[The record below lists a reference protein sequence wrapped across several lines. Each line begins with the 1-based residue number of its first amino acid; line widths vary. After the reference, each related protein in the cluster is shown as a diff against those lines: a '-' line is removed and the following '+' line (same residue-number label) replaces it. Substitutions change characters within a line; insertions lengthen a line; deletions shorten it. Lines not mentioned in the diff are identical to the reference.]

1 MAKGWIVLGF
11 AAGYIVGSRAGR
23 KQFDRIKSAAT
34 DLWERPEVQNTVKKV
49 DDFVADKVP
58 VVHNLGAAAVDSV
71 SSSPSD
77 SATTPGSTTSGS
89 ATSGSATSGSTTD
102 SSSTEPTGSTS

>member
-11 AAGYIVGSRAGR
+11 AAGYLVGSKAGR

-49 DDFVADKVP
+49 DDFVAEKAP
-58 VVHNLGAAAVDSV
+58 AVHDLGAAAVDSV
-71 SSSPSD
+71 NSASPSGA
-77 SATTPGSTTSGS
+77 SASSGASNSSGAPTTN
-89 ATSGSATSGSTTD
+89 D
-102 SSSTEPTGSTS
+102 EPTGSNS

>member
-77 SATTPGSTTSGS
+77 SATP
-89 ATSGSATSGSTTD
+89 SGSTAD

>member
-58 VVHNLGAAAVDSV
+58 VVHDLGAAAVDSV

-77 SATTPGSTTSGS
+77 SATPSGSTST
-89 ATSGSATSGSTTD
+89 GSTTD

>member
-11 AAGYIVGSRAGR
+11 AAGYLVGSKAGR

-49 DDFVADKVP
+49 DDFVAEKAP
-58 VVHNLGAAAVDSV
+58 AVHDLGAAAVDSV
-71 SSSPSD
+71 STSSPS
-77 SATTPGSTTSGS
+77 GSGTNSGTNSGNASGS
-89 ATSGSATSGSTTD
+89 GNTSNGA
-102 SSSTEPTGSTS
+102 SSEPTGSNS

>member
-71 SSSPSD
+71 SSSPS
-77 SATTPGSTTSGS
+77 
-89 ATSGSATSGSTTD
+89 GSATSGSTTD

>member
-77 SATTPGSTTSGS
+77 SATPSGSTP
-89 ATSGSATSGSTTD
+89 SGSTTD

>member
-11 AAGYIVGSRAGR
+11 AAGYLVGSKAGR

-49 DDFVADKVP
+49 DDFVAEKAP
-58 VVHNLGAAAVDSV
+58 AVHDLGAAAVDSV
-71 SSSPSD
+71 STSSPS
-77 SATTPGSTTSGS
+77 GSGS
-89 ATSGSATSGSTTD
+89 GNSSGNASGSGNASNGA
-102 SSSTEPTGSTS
+102 SSEPTGSNS

>member
-11 AAGYIVGSRAGR
+11 AAGYLVGSKAGR

-49 DDFVADKVP
+49 DDFVAEKAP
-58 VVHNLGAAAVDSV
+58 AVHDLGAAAVDSV
-71 SSSPSD
+71 STSSPS
-77 SATTPGSTTSGS
+77 GSGNSSGNASGS
-89 ATSGSATSGSTTD
+89 GNASNGA
-102 SSSTEPTGSTS
+102 SSEPTGSNS

>member
-77 SATTPGSTTSGS
+77 SATPSGSTST
-89 ATSGSATSGSTTD
+89 GSTTD